1 MTGQMTG
8 SATVPHFSI
17 VTTCKGRLEHLRQSL
32 PIFLAQPGAEV
43 IVVDYDC
50 PQKTRDVVARDFPA
64 ARVVALDDAPIFNLA
79 RARNLGAAA
88 ATGEWLAFIDADIL
102 LVPDFAD
109 RIAKL
114 REPGQFHHFK
124 ITTRDTVSAH
134 GSCLVRQADF
144 AAIEG
149 YDEVVDG
156 YGAEDQDFYFRLTL
170 AGVKEE
176 ALDFSLIAKIIRHD
190 NATRVEFG
198 RHGSLLKHQRVNSAY
213 LLVKNSLLRQLG
225 ATGLSED
232 QRRQLYGLV
241 RDVIAQANEN
251 LDAPI
256 HFTIELPQDPGF
268 MPIPAWRTKRHLVFD
283 LTPSE
288 LFDPDA

>member
-1 MTGQMTG
+1 M
-8 SATVPHFSI
+8 SPPRFSI
-17 VTTCKGRLEHLRQSL
+17 VTTCKGRLDHLRQSL

-50 PQKTRDVVARDFPA
+50 PQKTRDVVAGEFPA
-64 ARVVALDDAPIFNLA
+64 ARVVAVDDAPLFNLA

-88 ATGEWLAFIDADIL
+88 ARGAWLAFIDADIL
-102 LVPDFAD
+102 LVPGFGE
-109 RIAKL
+109 RIVGL
-114 REPGQFHHFK
+114 LEPGRFHHFK

-170 AGVKEE
+170 TGLEAK
-176 ALDFSLIAKIIRHD
+176 ALDFDLIAMIIPHD
-190 NATRVEFG
+190 NATRVQFG

-225 ATGLSED
+225 PTGLSEE

-241 RDVIAQANEN
+241 RDVIADANRKPE
-251 LDAPI
+251 APV
-256 HFTIELPQDPGF
+256 HFTIELPQDRGF
-268 MPIPAWRTKRHLVFD
+268 MPIPAWRARRHLVFD
-283 LTPSE
+283 LTPRE
-288 LFDPDA
+288 LLAPDE

>member
-1 MTGQMTG
+1 MTRL
-8 SATVPHFSI
+8 SI
-17 VTTCKGRLEHLRQSL
+17 VTTCKGRLEHLKQSL

-50 PQKTRDVVARDFPA
+50 PQKTREVVARDFPA
-64 ARVVALDDAPIFNLA
+64 ARVVAVDDAPLFNLA

-88 ATGEWLAFIDADIL
+88 ATSEWLAFIDADIL
-102 LVPDFAD
+102 LVPDFAE

-114 REPGQFHHFK
+114 MEPGSFHHFK

-134 GSCLVRQADF
+134 GSCLVRRVDF

-170 AGVKEE
+170 RGLKEE
-176 ALDFSLIAKIIRHD
+176 ALDFDLIAEIIHHGD
-190 NATRVEFG
+190 AKRVEFG

-225 ATGLSED
+225 PIGLSED
-232 QRRQLYGLV
+232 QRRQLYTLV
-241 RDVIAQANEN
+241 DGVIAEANQKP
-251 LDAPI
+251 DAPI
-256 HFTIELPQDPGF
+256 HFTIELPLDRGF
-268 MPIPAWRTKRHLVFD
+268 MPIPAWRTRRHLVFD
-283 LTPSE
+283 LTPTE
-288 LFDPDA
+288 LLGSDD